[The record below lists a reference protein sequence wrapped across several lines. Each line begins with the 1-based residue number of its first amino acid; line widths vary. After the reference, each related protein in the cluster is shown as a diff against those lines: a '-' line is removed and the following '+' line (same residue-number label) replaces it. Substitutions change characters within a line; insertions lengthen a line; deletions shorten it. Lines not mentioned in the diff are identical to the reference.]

1 MNSGSH
7 SQFARR
13 SFLAGATAAGLLA
26 LPGCSSLGG
35 FSMVEAV
42 RRLLTISSQG
52 AFARLT
58 ANGGFWD
65 NSLARLDLPDVFGT
79 RGSVLQSIL
88 ASAVFKDRLQHQL
101 NIVAEDGA
109 RRAAP
114 IVTETVRTIGF
125 DNAVALVRGGPT
137 AATEFLRGNMAGSL
151 VEAMVP
157 ALGQGL
163 RVASD
168 PIVGQAIAALTGV
181 DLNSVSRSLSVKAD
195 NSIWGEI
202 GREEASIRA
211 NPQRTNDPVLIGVF
225 GLASRI

>member
-1 MNSGSH
+1 MNTGSNPNI
-7 SQFARR
+7 ARR
-13 SFLAGATAAGLLA
+13 TFLAGATGAGVLA
-26 LPGCSSLGG
+26 LSGCTSLGG

-42 RRLLTISSQG
+42 RRLLTVSSQG
-52 AFARLT
+52 ALGRLT
-58 ANGGFWD
+58 APGGFWD
-65 NSLARLDLPDVFGT
+65 NQLARLDLPDVFGS
-79 RGSVLQSIL
+79 RGSVAQTIL
-88 ASAVFKDRLQHQL
+88 TSAIFKDRLQQQL

-114 IVTETVRTIGF
+114 VVTETVRTIGI

-163 RVASD
+163 RAASD
-168 PIVGQAIAALTGV
+168 PIVGQAIAALTGI
-181 DLNSVSRSLSVKAD
+181 DLTGVSRQLSVKAD
-195 NSIWGEI
+195 TAIWGEI